1 MIGKAARSVLEGGR
15 TGLHL
20 RQDLLRALVPLWCV
34 IGGLLLWQLVGLLR
48 SQSALHRMAERL
60 GCARSLAAESASP
73 VCREISEQLVA
84 QGLGQL
90 GGLLLLALLAVGL
103 SILLLLRFAT
113 ALGGR
118 IEQVSAR
125 AGGLSLTPALV
136 GQNAEFSDALSKL
149 ESVLQSAE
157 QQRTEQ
163 ISDLQ
168 TGLSTLGTFD
178 AVLAQLA
185 SGIETARKHETDV
198 QEGNRQ
204 FRDGIG
210 KLLEG
215 VEQAQLHTATTIEHA
230 STGVSAVTSVHQIIG
245 DVYKTVRHAT
255 ETIDLLQRRSSGI
268 EGIVNLIQ
276 EIADQTRLIAL
287 NAAIEAARAGS
298 HGRGFAVVA
307 DEVRRLA
314 EQTQR
319 STREVRKLIGSLQ
332 HDSTEAVRQMRNADA
347 SVEKGVASS
356 QQAAAALRTIS
367 GSAEES
373 AAIIDKIAEIT
384 HELLTSGRFT
394 TPAGQGEDVLQRDLG
409 TLLTD
414 EQRALSSLQQQLS
427 DLRSRFVRHVSGE
440 RNS

>member
-1 MIGKAARSVLEGGR
+1 MIGKAALSATEGGR
-15 TGLHL
+15 TGVYL
-20 RQDLLRALVPLWCV
+20 RRDLLRALVPMWCA
-34 IGGLLLWQLVGLLR
+34 IAGLLVWQTAGLLR
-48 SQSALHRMAERL
+48 SQTSLRIMTERL
-60 GCARSLAAESASP
+60 GCSRIDGTGAVTPL
-73 VCREISEQLVA
+73 CRELSEQLS
-84 QGLGQL
+84 QHGLGQSV
-90 GGLLLLALLAVGL
+90 GLLLLSLLAVGL
-103 SILLLLRFAT
+103 SILLMQRFART
-113 ALGGR
+113 LDRR
-118 IEQVSAR
+118 IEQVRAR
-125 AGGLSLTPALV
+125 ADGLSVSSLV
-136 GQNAEFSDALSKL
+136 AGENPESADALTKL
-149 ESVLQSAE
+149 ESVLQTAE

-163 ISDLQ
+163 IADLQ
-168 TGLSTLGTFD
+168 TGLSTLGSFD
-178 AVLAQLA
+178 AVLGQLA
-185 SGIETARKHETDV
+185 SGIDTALKRETGQR
-198 QEGNRQ
+198 EGSRQ
-204 FRDGIG
+204 LRDSVG

-230 STGVSAVTSVHQIIG
+230 STGVSAVASVHQIIG
-245 DVYKTVRHAT
+245 DVYTTVRHAT
-255 ETIDLLQRRSSGI
+255 ETIDLLQQRSTGI

-332 HDSTEAVRQMRNADA
+332 HDSIEAVRQMRNVDV

-356 QQAAAALRTIS
+356 QQAAGALRTIS

-384 HELLTSGRFT
+384 HELLTGGRFAT
-394 TPAGQGEDVLQRDLG
+394 QAGQGDDLPQRDLG
-409 TLLTD
+409 ELLTY
-414 EQRALSSLQQQLS
+414 EQRALASLQQQLS
-427 DLRSRFVRHVSGE
+427 ELRSRFVRHVSSE